1 MCRKAFTEQWSDQF
15 SLDIELNTNQVEEAW
30 LRGIVQGYLAHT
42 KQRPPRTLQWDYAQ
56 GPMEA
61 LWGGGGCFS

>member
-15 SLDIELNTNQVEEAW
+15 SLDIELNTNQVEEAG

-42 KQRPPRTLQWDYAQ
+42 KQRPPRTL
-56 GPMEA
+56 P
-61 LWGGGGCFS
+61 